1 MSNTLL
7 LASVPSLTFK
17 VLNFFSLSFSTVA
30 FQKLIGLLSL

>member
-7 LASVPSLTFK
+7 LASVPSLNFN

-30 FQKLIGLLSL
+30 FQKLIDVLSL